1 MGLIKIIRTD
11 FSYLYEAECVI
22 IDELET
28 AIEATDDT
36 DEDTVALEIE
46 VIATKNINA
55 FYRKVKTLQHKIG
68 GSKADKPDRAE
79 AMRSLIDVTKDV
91 LSDYASIVGS
101 KSSINKMYNNIN
113 EKMFEYYNKKYG
125 VG

>member
-1 MGLIKIIRTD
+1 MGLIKIIKTD
-11 FSYLYEAECVI
+11 FSYLYEQECSV

-28 AIEATDDT
+28 ASETADSAV
-36 DEDTVALEIE
+36 EDAVDVALE

>member
-1 MGLIKIIRTD
+1 MGLIKIIKTD
-11 FSYLYEAECVI
+11 FSYLYEQECSV

-28 AIEATDDT
+28 ASETADSAIEDAVD
-36 DEDTVALEIE
+36 VALE